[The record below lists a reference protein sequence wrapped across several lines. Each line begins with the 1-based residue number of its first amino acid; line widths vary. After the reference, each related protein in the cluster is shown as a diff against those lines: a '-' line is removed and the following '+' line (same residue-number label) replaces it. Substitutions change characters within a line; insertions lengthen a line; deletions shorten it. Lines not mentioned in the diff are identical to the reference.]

1 MALTS
6 RVLNRWIGFGGSGDR
21 GGRIERRN
29 SRRFLRWPSTQPS
42 IARVSRDDKGWSITA
57 NRSGESLRGA
67 REMEEEGRKEERKE
81 GVKVRNRVQ
90 SCRTHVA
97 EVLKDTG

>member
-1 MALTS
+1 MS
-6 RVLNRWIGFGGSGDR
+6 R
-21 GGRIERRN
+21 EE
-29 SRRFLRWPSTQPS
+29 
-42 IARVSRDDKGWSITA
+42 RDDKGWSITA
-57 NRSGESLRGA
+57 NRGGESLRGA
-67 REMEEEGRKEERKE
+67 RNGGGRKEGRE